1 MRNIRE
7 TKKSKK
13 YEYAFVISFISF
25 FVLIIGTLIV
35 GLYTEFKFLTYFV
48 IAISINGYVTNE
60 FHKKYKN
67 ETKSVLS

>member
-25 FVLIIGTLIV
+25 FVLIIGMLIV
-35 GLYTEFKFLTYFV
+35 GWYTEFKFVKFFV
-48 IAISINGYVTNE
+48 IAISINGYITNE
-60 FHKKYKN
+60 FHKKYKS
-67 ETKSVLS
+67 EAKFALS